1 MIGEI
6 LMLLDIKSIMKFSE
20 CCKAIN
26 NLLTQGLWKK
36 LIARDFPNSQL
47 NWEVSTKQTYASL
60 FKQKTGCQNTEV
72 KLQNKIEDL
81 EDKLNKCSTTL
92 KTKEQELDEILKPE
106 GTRVAP
112 IAEKAFTIIYRQKVA
127 ASKDGYVYANKQH
140 GKPTRLMHIP
150 IAVSGSSTA
159 SNSCIRKRSQVV
171 EKVLSDISGPTKNH
185 SLPSDKVTQN
195 ASLINRNR
203 EMFVESAKE
212 AGIKLVSKF
221 DIKDVAALKA
231 ELPWEQI
238 RMLKRAFDETFGFD
252 VFGSEKML
260 REYVGKPEIPFESG
274 TFTTQ
279 GGKTVNFVC
288 VVNVKE
294 VIEQMVEELI
304 ESNSL
309 KSPENINENTLYIT
323 LLGDKGGTSTKLLLQ
338 VLNTNDSLV
347 HSNRAAKMIAIYEG
361 DKESRECIEAI
372 FSNLIRQIQDT
383 CENIKELHLKS
394 HKVCPQMSHIQLI
407 NVPPSDTKLSVKGAS
422 KCPPEIVHVDTTNL
436 YFSQNCSLCRDQA
449 NASNIPIYNTSET
462 ADSRT
467 HSEKENKCHCEF
479 DDCILVLGGDWA
491 WIASILGYT
500 GPNGVHFCKDCLC
513 RLSDLQKGATHTP
526 NPLPKYKDFVP
537 QSNRFG
543 VRTFEQLRAD
553 HLKYKDSGEPR
564 SKVKNFNNCE
574 FSSLFRGTGPVILK
588 TSCMRLF
595 TSHWGLGLRY

>member
-1 MIGEI
+1 MKGKLCLENTILFGNVIIPHSVIGEI

-36 LIARDFPNSQL
+36 LIAQDFPNSQL

-72 KLQNKIEDL
+72 KLQNKIEGL

-150 IAVSGSSTA
+150 IAAAGSSTA
-159 SNSCIRKRSQVV
+159 SHICIRKRSQVV

-260 REYVGKPEIPFESG
+260 REYVGKLEIPFESG

-279 GGKTVNFVC
+279 GGKTVNFVR

-338 VLNTNDSLV
+338 VLNINDSLM

-361 DKESRECIEAI
+361 VTKKAESALKQ
-372 FSNLIRQIQDT
+372 FPLI
-383 CENIKELHLKS
+383 
-394 HKVCPQMSHIQLI
+394 
-407 NVPPSDTKLSVKGAS
+407 
-422 KCPPEIVHVDTTNL
+422 
-436 YFSQNCSLCRDQA
+436 
-449 NASNIPIYNTSET
+449 
-462 ADSRT
+462 
-467 HSEKENKCHCEF
+467 
-479 DDCILVLGGDWA
+479 
-491 WIASILGYT
+491 
-500 GPNGVHFCKDCLC
+500 
-513 RLSDLQKGATHTP
+513 
-526 NPLPKYKDFVP
+526 
-537 QSNRFG
+537 
-543 VRTFEQLRAD
+543 
-553 HLKYKDSGEPR
+553 
-564 SKVKNFNNCE
+564 
-574 FSSLFRGTGPVILK
+574 
-588 TSCMRLF
+588 
-595 TSHWGLGLRY
+595 